1 MWNDARI
8 GVCGIICLSH
18 SVPKFNKKHSCKKA
32 QMIFFPLSSLA
43 QMQLTP
49 HYCSVK
55 FEADN
60 FEVAFLFRSAIVKT
74 KSFRSIMVLFR

>member
-1 MWNDARI
+1 
-8 GVCGIICLSH
+8 
-18 SVPKFNKKHSCKKA
+18 
-32 QMIFFPLSSLA
+32 MIFFPLSSLA